1 MALSLNGVAACR
13 VKKEVENLAE
23 GGTEEDLALR
33 AVSSCGTCLGTE
45 EDLSVLFSSGLDGL
59 YIPVIYLM

>member
-1 MALSLNGVAACR
+1 MALSLNGVAELR
-13 VKKEVENLAE
+13 VKKELEKQAE

-45 EDLSVLFSSGLDGL
+45 DDLSVLFSCGQYDL
-59 YIPVIYLM
+59 YTPVMYR